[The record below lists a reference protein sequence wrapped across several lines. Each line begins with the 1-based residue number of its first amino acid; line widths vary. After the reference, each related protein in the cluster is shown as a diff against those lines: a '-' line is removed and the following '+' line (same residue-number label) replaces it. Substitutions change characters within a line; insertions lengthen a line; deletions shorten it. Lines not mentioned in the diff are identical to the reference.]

1 MNEHDLLDAIG
12 GIDPKFIKSADRTVL
27 KHKKIAK
34 IQSYYFA
41 AAGLLLL
48 VVAGIVIRNNH
59 IDTTY
64 ESINETEEITTL
76 GAIPEET
83 EGEIPDAAEGSPMLT
98 SGVPEGSAET
108 DGIGN
113 SEESE
118 AIATEESLAT
128 ESSDSDYPAMV
139 MYDGAVYKDSG
150 EDYIGEVLDDN
161 LLQVSSYTDGEP
173 SENGQQNFDRSS
185 ETKFFVLNEEAIVV
199 LADPNEGIWRIF
211 KKQ

>member
-12 GIDPKFIKSADRTVL
+12 GIDPKFIKSTDRTVS
-27 KHKKIAK
+27 KHKKITR

-41 AAGLLLL
+41 AAGILLL

-59 IDTTY
+59 IDTAY
-64 ESINETEEITTL
+64 ESIDETEEITAI

-83 EGEIPDAAEGSPMLT
+83 EGEVPDAAEGSPMLT

-108 DGIGN
+108 DGMES

-118 AIATEESLAT
+118 AIATEESLVT
-128 ESSDSDYPAMV
+128 EASDSDYPAMV

-150 EDYIGEVLDDN
+150 EAFIGEVLDDN
-161 LLQVSSYTDGEP
+161 MLQVSSYTDGEP

-199 LADPNEGIWRIF
+199 LTDPNEGIWRIF